1 MDRCVAFIGVWGR
14 VTQLCFL
21 GSSQEKTFGPTIS
34 GLIKKN
40 IEPERLMLWDSKER
54 GGRPDTMKLI
64 REAYHSFGAEGGI
77 RFPAIPLDFI

>member
-1 MDRCVAFIGVWGR
+1 MWGR
-14 VTQLCFL
+14 IAHLCFL

-64 REAYHSFGAEGGI
+64 REAYYSFGAEGGI
-77 RFPAIPLDFI
+77 FSLGNPLDSI